1 MTQHIGVDLGGTK
14 IAAGLVSETGEIL
27 TSLKVDT
34 PRTSDRDVISALC
47 EVIVPLKELEPNA
60 NVCVAVPGFVAKD
73 NAEVLITPNLPLRN
87 INLQTALQRH
97 INSKIIIENDANA
110 AVWAEF
116 LYGAAKG
123 CENVVM
129 LTVGTGLGGG
139 LILNKQLY
147 RGSFGVA
154 AEIGH
159 MTIASDG
166 LLCGCGLHGCWEQY
180 ASGNAL
186 VRTARELASA
196 TPDSASVLLSLGDGT
211 IEGIQGPHI
220 TKAALIGCE
229 VALRSYQELGKWLGQ
244 GIANLAA
251 LLDPDVFV
259 LGGGVADAGQALMNP
274 VEMSLASHLTAKDF
288 RTSPEVRVAKLGND
302 AGMVGA
308 SALARG

>member
-14 IAAGLVSETGEIL
+14 IAAGLVNENGEIVE
-27 TSLKVDT
+27 SLKIDT
-34 PRTSDRDVISALC
+34 PRTSDADVISALLH
-47 EVIVPLKELEPNA
+47 VIKPLKEKVPTA

-87 INLQTALQRH
+87 LNLQAAL
-97 INSKIIIENDANA
+97 NKEVDGNIIIENDANA
-110 AVWAEF
+110 AVWGEF
-116 LYGAAKG
+116 LFGAAQG
-123 CENVVM
+123 SINAVM

-139 LILNKQLY
+139 LILNRTLY
-147 RGSFGVA
+147 RGSFGIA
-154 AEIGH
+154 AEVGH
-159 MTIASDG
+159 MTISSDG

-196 TPDSASVLLSLGDGT
+196 NPASAAVVLSLGDGS
-211 IEGIQGPHI
+211 IEGIQGPDI
-220 TKAALIGCE
+220 TKAAMIGCE
-229 VALRSYQELGKWLGQ
+229 VSLRSYQELGKWLGE

-251 LLDPDVFV
+251 LLDPDAVII
-259 LGGGVADAGQALMNP
+259 GGGVADAGEALLSP
-274 VEMSLASHLTAKDF
+274 VRDSLAHHLTAKAF
-288 RTSPEVRVAKLGND
+288 RAMPEVRLATLGNE

>member
-14 IAAGLVSETGEIL
+14 IAAGLVNENGEVVE
-27 TSLKVDT
+27 SLKIDT
-34 PRTSDRDVISALC
+34 PRTSDADVISALLQ
-47 EVIVPLKELEPNA
+47 VIKPLKEKVSSA

-87 INLQTALQRH
+87 LNLQAAL
-97 INSKIIIENDANA
+97 SKDVDGNIIIENDANA
-110 AVWAEF
+110 AIWGEF
-116 LYGAAKG
+116 LFGAAKG
-123 CENVVM
+123 SINAVM

-139 LILNKQLY
+139 LIINRTLY

-154 AEIGH
+154 AEVGH
-159 MTIASDG
+159 MTISSDG

-196 TPDSASVLLSLGDGT
+196 NPASAAVLLSLGDGS
-211 IEGIQGPHI
+211 IEGIQGPDI
-220 TKAALIGCE
+220 TKAAMIGCD
-229 VALRSYQELGKWLGQ
+229 VALRSYQELGKWLGK

-251 LLDPDVFV
+251 LLDPDTVII
-259 LGGGVADAGQALMNP
+259 GGGVADAGEALLHP
-274 VEMSLASHLTAKDF
+274 VRDSLAHHLTAKAF
-288 RTSPEVRVAKLGND
+288 RALPEVRLAKLGNE